1 MDSRDPIKDFFTFL
15 LGAVLLSMGAFLFF
29 NQVMVSSQPIG
40 LGRGLRFGQ
49 GLGRSWGAR
58 YSSDFDG
65 GGFGGG
71 WSGGFGMP
79 QGLGDSFGL
88 LLIPLVIGVCL
99 LFALRNQRWGWFFVL
114 ASVAAI
120 AVGVLQTL
128 IMRFQPTTLWNLL
141 TMMALIG
148 SGGGLMFR
156 SLRGYDDDKE
166 RKDR

>member
-1 MDSRDPIKDFFTFL
+1 MNSRAPIRDFFTFL

-29 NQVMVSSQPIG
+29 NQVWVSSEPIG
-40 LGRGLRFGQ
+40 LGRGLRFGA
-49 GLGRSWGAR
+49 GWGPSWG
-58 YSSDFDG
+58 
-65 GGFGGG
+65 
-71 WSGGFGMP
+71 GGFGMP

-99 LFALRNQRWGWFFVL
+99 LFALRNQRWGWFLVL
-114 ASVAAI
+114 ASVAAL

-156 SLRGYDDDKE
+156 SLRGYDGDKE
-166 RKDR
+166 QKDP